1 MTAISHHEADRFL
14 LRPSSELYLFLI
26 FGPDQGRRSERRQA
40 LVRSLSG
47 VDRVARPTIDL
58 SGDEISSDPYILVD
72 EAHAVDMFNNGI
84 RIIHVS
90 VGNKSLL
97 SALDLIARARPADSV
112 IILETGDLRREAPL
126 RKWFDQ
132 QPFAASIE
140 CRPDDARDIQRLIDA
155 EINLA
160 DLTIDPDARET
171 LGTMLGEDRLSSRSA
186 LAKIT
191 LYAHG
196 QATITHRHISEI
208 LHDESALSIDSIISA
223 LFSGHPNQ
231 VTEMIQKALQ
241 NGVDVNLIIAG
252 ALRYATALHKSRI
265 EIDGG
270 ASFDDAL
277 QIILRQINGFN
288 RKSEIASHL
297 RNVDPKKALMIISGL
312 NGITKAMRKNN
323 LLVDQRLTRF
333 FLAAAASIKRN

>member
-1 MTAISHHEADRFL
+1 MTAISHQQADRYL
-14 LRPSSELYLFLI
+14 LRPSSEHYLFLI
-26 FGPDQGRRSERRQA
+26 FGPDQGRRSERCQT
-40 LVRSLSG
+40 LLRSRLG
-47 VDRVARPTIDL
+47 VECVARPTIDL
-58 SGDEISSDPYILVD
+58 PGDEISSDPHLLLD
-72 EAHAVDMFNNGI
+72 EAHAVDMFNDGL
-84 RIIHVS
+84 RIIRVS

-97 SALDLIARARPADSV
+97 SALDLVARARPTDSV
-112 IILETGDLRREAPL
+112 IILEAGDLRRDAPL

-140 CRPDDARDIQRLIDA
+140 CRPDDARDIQRLIDT
-155 EINLA
+155 EIDLA
-160 DLTIDPDARET
+160 GLTIDPDARET
-171 LGTMLGEDRLSSRSA
+171 LGTMLGEDRLSSRAA
-186 LAKIT
+186 LTKIT

-196 QATITHRHISEI
+196 QATITGRHISEI
-208 LHDESALSIDSIISA
+208 LQDESALSIDSIISA
-223 LFSGHPNQ
+223 LFSGRPNQ
-231 VTEMIQKALQ
+231 VTEVIQKALQ

-252 ALRYATALHKSRI
+252 ALRYATALHRSRI

-297 RNVDPKKALMIISGL
+297 RNVDPKKALMIISAL
-312 NGITKAMRKNN
+312 SGITKAMRKNN
-323 LLVDQRLTRF
+323 LLVDQRVTRF